1 MMYQAEWRVLH
12 KKKAVQSPAATDT
25 DQDASVHPIDPTAV
39 PTSGVAALLLL
50 SAQRVSV
57 ALTETAADAR
67 SEAATGETAIE
78 NANETAN
85 RDQDGSL
92 VKAADASV
100 ALATTDELQEEGM
113 NAIGGAVVAE
123 AAEAAEGTKAA
134 REVAIHRT
142 KAMEKRRGGV
152 RNAQS
157 AL

>member
-1 MMYQAEWRVLH
+1 MYQAEWRVLH
-12 KKKAVQSPAATDT
+12 KKKAAQSPAATDT

-67 SEAATGETAIE
+67 SEAATGETAIG

-123 AAEAAEGTKAA
+123 AAEETKAA
-134 REVAIHRT
+134 RGVAIHRT